1 MIKATHPSQD
11 LSIVFHLGWQWAL
24 LLISFFLYAFGAP
37 QSKCDIFWRFWLFV
51 RLVGGRWKV
60 SDSFH
65 RTVET
70 IKTWWKLTNFGGN
83 YF

>member
-1 MIKATHPSQD
+1 VCVWRAAK
-11 LSIVFHLGWQWAL
+11 
-24 LLISFFLYAFGAP
+24 
-37 QSKCDIFWRFWLFV
+37 WRFSTVLTFV
-51 RLVGGRWKV
+51 RLVAGRWKV

>member
-1 MIKATHPSQD
+1 MRLARRKVNVIFFDGFDFLCGWSAAGGKCP
-11 LSIVFHLGWQWAL
+11 IV
-24 LLISFFLYAFGAP
+24 STE
-37 QSKCDIFWRFWLFV
+37 
-51 RLVGGRWKV
+51 RWKV